1 MESPIGSAHIGRMKI
16 LVIGATGFV
25 GRHLAKSFQADGIAT
40 RCLARSPDKAADL
53 EGCEIVKG
61 DLLDL
66 ASLRAACEGVH
77 AVYNTAHTLSRQQSR
92 QGFMEIELT
101 GLRNLVQA
109 CKEQGV
115 RRLLYMTFMGIAA
128 DSPSEWSR
136 ERWKAEQLLLQSGL
150 DVTILRTAQIVGFG
164 GAGFNMMM
172 SQAQRRFTP
181 VLGQGKGRMQN
192 IAIADLVYYL
202 RGVLDEP
209 RSFGGCYAVGC
220 DEVLTSD
227 QMIDIAAEVL
237 GRPHPFKAHLPAG
250 LLSVLAP
257 LIERLAHMPRG
268 AIRGLADGVDGDLTG
283 DVRPIRALL
292 PRPPM
297 SYRQAVEAAL
307 AESRP
312 R

>member
-1 MESPIGSAHIGRMKI
+1 MESPIRSAHIGFMKI

-25 GRHLAKSFQADGIAT
+25 GRYLARSLHADGVAT
-40 RCLARSPDKAADL
+40 RCLARSPSKATDL
-53 EGCEIVKG
+53 AGCEIVKG

-66 ASLRAACEGVH
+66 GSLRAACEGVH
-77 AVYNTAHTLSRQQSR
+77 AVYNTAHTLSRQQST

-109 CKEQGV
+109 CQEQGV
-115 RRLLYMTFMGIAA
+115 RRLVYMTFMGIAP

-136 ERWKAEQLLLQSGL
+136 ERWKAEQLLLKSGL

-172 SQAQRRFTP
+172 GQAQRRVTP
-181 VLGQGKGRMQN
+181 VLGQGRQRMQN
-192 IAIADLVYYL
+192 IAISDLVYYL

-209 RSFGGCYAVGC
+209 RSFGHCYAVGC

-227 QMIDIAAEVL
+227 QMIDMAAEVL
-237 GRPHPFKAHLPAG
+237 GRPHPIKVHLPAQ
-250 LLSVLAP
+250 LLSMLAP
-257 LIERLAHMPRG
+257 LIERMAHMPKG
-268 AIRGLADGVDGDLTG
+268 AIRGLADGLGGDLTG
-283 DVRPIRALL
+283 DVQVIRALL

-297 SYRQAVEAAL
+297 SYRQAIEAAL
-307 AESRP
+307 AASRP
-312 R
+312 S